1 MKKLKVFMAE
11 PLTYSGWNGEPF
23 VPHTGDVYIVK
34 DLNGVKWLA
43 IWFDNYGF
51 ECVQRVKE

>member
-1 MKKLKVFMAE
+1 MAE